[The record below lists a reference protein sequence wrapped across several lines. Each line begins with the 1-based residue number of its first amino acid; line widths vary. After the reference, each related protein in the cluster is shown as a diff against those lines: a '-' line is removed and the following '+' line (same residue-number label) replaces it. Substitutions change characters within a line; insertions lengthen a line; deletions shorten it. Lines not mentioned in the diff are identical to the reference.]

1 MYVGLV
7 EESFRW
13 KQLKSEKDK
22 QKLRRKKKSSRDGS
36 KKGSFISVWNVLNAL
51 NNLNLPC
58 ILNILISSKI
68 EIPQKIMKSHNFNFG
83 SWNHFVFVFVCVCVC
98 VFVIVFLVEINGDV
112 TMRTDRRTSEETNKQ
127 TRHYRATQSVDSV
140 KLSFAM
146 PFPFWQCTSSLQLPN
161 YHC

>member
-1 MYVGLV
+1 MLVDHCPKDIFIVIILKVLKYQKTKIQVNHYMNVSLV
-7 EESFRW
+7 EESFGW

-68 EIPQKIMKSHNFNFG
+68 EIPMKLFQLTENNEMIKYTNWLE
-83 SWNHFVFVFVCVCVC
+83 WN
-98 VFVIVFLVEINGDV
+98 
-112 TMRTDRRTSEETNKQ
+112 
-127 TRHYRATQSVDSV
+127 
-140 KLSFAM
+140 KLAKLRM
-146 PFPFWQCTSSLQLPN
+146 CN
-161 YHC
+161 II